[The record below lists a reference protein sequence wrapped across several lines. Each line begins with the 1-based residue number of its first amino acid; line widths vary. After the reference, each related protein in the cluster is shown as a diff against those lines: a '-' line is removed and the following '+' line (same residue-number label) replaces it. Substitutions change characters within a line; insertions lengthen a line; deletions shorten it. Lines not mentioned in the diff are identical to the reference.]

1 MHEVLAECGV
11 DLRYGR
17 RLPGLMRAAGLVE
30 CGAEGRVFIHQP
42 HSPGLRM
49 GSMGRVLAPQL
60 SDQLVQQAIVE
71 NRAGVSGNIG
81 AEAVA
86 KAPGD
91 DYTLLLSALT
101 SYSIN
106 YTLEHGSIR
115 YDLTKDLARSRSS
128 VPSRVQ
134 ASDGPGSSRL
144 MSCSQFLRV
153 GRKILSGASAS
164 LWLVLRSEQRRPFLR
179 RG

>member
-1 MHEVLAECGV
+1 MLEHVPAREAAFARIVRAVKPGRSIVVEDFEAGTLRPDPAAYRGEQPIAAYALMHEVLAECGV

-106 YTLEHGSIR
+106 YSLERQHQ
-115 YDLTKDLARSRSS
+115 
-128 VPSRVQ
+128 V
-134 ASDGPGSSRL
+134 
-144 MSCSQFLRV
+144 
-153 GRKILSGASAS
+153 
-164 LWLVLRSEQRRPFLR
+164 
-179 RG
+179 